1 MFILK
6 VIEVEIDWFKER
18 KKERKD
24 ILLRTLLSDLT
35 KTGFSQ
41 TACLTERTHLQT
53 LYEKLIASNPV

>member
-24 ILLRTLLSDLT
+24 ILLRTLLSDFA
-35 KTGFSQ
+35 KT
-41 TACLTERTHLQT
+41 ARL
-53 LYEKLIASNPV
+53 